1 MDYREEKKY
10 LWSEIIHEK
19 TKKIE
24 IMRKKKVILKK
35 TTLYHNKT
43 NQMTNPKGNFIFFH
57 FMAQPIAHEIHV
69 KHDTYF

>member
-24 IMRKKKVILKK
+24 IMRKKKSNFKK
-35 TTLYHNKT
+35 NYTLP
-43 NQMTNPKGNFIFFH
+43 Q
-57 FMAQPIAHEIHV
+57 
-69 KHDTYF
+69 

>member
-24 IMRKKKVILKK
+24 IMRKKKVIYLKK
-35 TTLYHNKT
+35 KYTLP
-43 NQMTNPKGNFIFFH
+43 Q
-57 FMAQPIAHEIHV
+57 
-69 KHDTYF
+69 

>member
-24 IMRKKKVILKK
+24 IMRKKK
-35 TTLYHNKT
+35 
-43 NQMTNPKGNFIFFH
+43 
-57 FMAQPIAHEIHV
+57 
-69 KHDTYF
+69 

>member
-24 IMRKKKVILKK
+24 IMRKKSNFKK
-35 TTLYHNKT
+35 NYTLP
-43 NQMTNPKGNFIFFH
+43 Q
-57 FMAQPIAHEIHV
+57 
-69 KHDTYF
+69 